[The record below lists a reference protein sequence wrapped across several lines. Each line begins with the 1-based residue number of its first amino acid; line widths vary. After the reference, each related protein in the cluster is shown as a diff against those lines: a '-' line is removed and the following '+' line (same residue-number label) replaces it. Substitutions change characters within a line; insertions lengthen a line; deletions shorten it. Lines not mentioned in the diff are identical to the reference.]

1 MPIVLCT
8 QEPAFRTVIS
18 FRVFLLLRK
27 SPFFANDMQFLVLR
41 ISFFKIDVNGDSILL
56 NLFLFPSYDK

>member
-27 SPFFANDMQFLVLR
+27 SPFFANDMQFLVVSS
-41 ISFFKIDVNGDSILL
+41 SFSNKDVMKIA
-56 NLFLFPSYDK
+56 FY